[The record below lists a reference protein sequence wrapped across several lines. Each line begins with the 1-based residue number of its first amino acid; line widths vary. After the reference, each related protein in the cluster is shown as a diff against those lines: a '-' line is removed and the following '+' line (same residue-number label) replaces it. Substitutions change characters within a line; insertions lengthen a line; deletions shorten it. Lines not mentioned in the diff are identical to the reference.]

1 MRDKL
6 AGQSELVAVDPPD
19 CLLSYHLQRALK
31 DYMEEFK
38 LPQCEGNSLLV
49 VKALAKRIENRAPIS
64 VSDISKDL
72 NISTQTLHKRLIN
85 EGCAYQ
91 HLFDQVK
98 RHFALYLLVS
108 QMPIPKIAH
117 VLQYDNKQSF
127 EVSFIR
133 WTGLDPQSFIR
144 LFMKHKIY
152 R

>member
-6 AGQSELVAVDPPD
+6 ACQSGSSAVNHPD
-19 CLLSYHLQRALK
+19 CLLSYHLQRALN

-38 LPQCEGNSLLV
+38 LPECEGDSQLV

-64 VSDISKDL
+64 VSEISKDL
-72 NISTQTLHKRLIN
+72 GISTQALHKRLIN

-91 HLFDQVK
+91 HLLDQVK

-117 VLQYDNKQSF
+117 VLQYESKQSF

-133 WTGLDPQSFIR
+133 WTGLDPQSFMR
-144 LFMKHKIY
+144 LFMKKPAY

>member
-6 AGQSELVAVDPPD
+6 ASQSGRDSVNHPD
-19 CLLSYHLQRALK
+19 CLLSYHLQRALN

-38 LPQCEGNSLLV
+38 LPECEGNSLLV

-64 VSDISKDL
+64 VAEISKDL
-72 NISTQTLHKRLIN
+72 RISTQALHKHLIN

-91 HLFDQVK
+91 HLLDQVK

-108 QMPIPKIAH
+108 QTPIPKIAH
-117 VLQYDNKQSF
+117 ILQYENKQSF
-127 EVSFIR
+127 DVSFIR
-133 WTGLDPQSFIR
+133 WTGLDPQSFMR
-144 LFMKHKIY
+144 LFINKPAY